1 MYFFACF
8 GIILLKRMLVQKG
21 LHRNMKKEDFDLT
34 LAKECAQAFAGATD
48 LGCIVSDK
56 EGNQLADYGYSCA
69 GCRICR
75 LANQPHA
82 QCVDAQNYSMAE
94 AERFGGKYIYYCP
107 MGLTCFISPIVGD
120 VGSCARITAGPFLM
134 VEKDDYADC
143 ELVAFPP
150 EIREKITDELRWVP
164 VLTTSKVNHL
174 STLLF
179 MAVGFMNKVSASNR
193 LLETQS
199 ADAIQGQIF
208 SYILQLKQE
217 VLPPPYPLATEKL
230 FLKSILQSDKAAAQ
244 KLLNELLGHILFSS
258 GRDLEQ
264 VKSRVCELL
273 SLTGR
278 AAIDAGADAG
288 ATLQL
293 CHQNRIQIST
303 ARSID
308 EMCLFLT
315 ESVNH
320 LMDSIFQYS
329 DVRHAHALHLCM
341 QYIEVHYYEKVTLN
355 QLAEMVYLSPSYLSR
370 IFTRETGNSFNDYLN
385 AVRINKAKSLL
396 KYNDLRV
403 ADVANAVGFDD
414 QSYFTKVFRR
424 ITGVTP
430 VKYRLL
436 AHADTPY
443 ST

>member
-1 MYFFACF
+1 
-8 GIILLKRMLVQKG
+8 
-21 LHRNMKKEDFDLT
+21 MKNEDFNLT
-34 LAKECAQAFAGATD
+34 LAKECANAFAGSTD

-56 EGNQLADYGYSCA
+56 EGKQLAAYGYSCA
-69 GCRICR
+69 NCRICS
-75 LANQPHA
+75 LAKQSQA

-120 VGSCARITAGPFLM
+120 TGSCARITAGPFLM
-134 VEKDDYADC
+134 VEKDDYIDC
-143 ELVAFPP
+143 ELHSFPP
-150 EIREKITDELRWVP
+150 PIQADMVAELSHIP
-164 VLTTSKVNHL
+164 VLTTAKVNDL

-179 MAVGFMNKVSASNR
+179 MAVGFMNKVAASNR

-199 ADAIQGQIF
+199 ADAIQGQVS
-208 SYILQLKQE
+208 SYILHLKQE
-217 VLPPPYPLATEKL
+217 ALPPPYPFASEKA
-230 FLKSILQSDKAAAQ
+230 FLKSIHQSDKATAQ
-244 KLLNELLGHILFSS
+244 RLLNELLGHILFSS

-278 AAIDAGADAG
+278 AAIDAGADAQT
-288 ATLQL
+288 TLQL
-293 CHQNRIQIST
+293 CHEARLRIS
-303 ARSID
+303 AAGNID

-315 ESVNH
+315 ESVNQ

-341 QYIEVHYYEKVTLN
+341 QYIEVHYYEKVSLN

-370 IFTRETGNSFNDYLN
+370 IFAKETGTAFNDYLN
-385 AVRINKAKSLL
+385 AVRVTKAKALL

-414 QSYFTKVFRR
+414 QSYFTKVFHRV
-424 ITGVTP
+424 TGMTP
-430 VKYRLL
+430 VKYRHVLHDKD
-436 AHADTPY
+436 AY
-443 ST
+443 SESETAYI